1 MKSFKKYSIVVCG
14 LFLVLFS
21 CGPGKNMVGK
31 DGEKSKTHNTETY
44 RVLSDLA
51 SDEFAGREPGTEGY
65 RKSADYVENFLK
77 TNHIKPL
84 FNGSYKDTV
93 FVEGDLSYNIVGFIG
108 DYDPSKGHILLGAH
122 LDHLGIKD
130 GDKSKVYNGAD
141 DNASG
146 VTAVM
151 QLAKALQQDKFEKNI
166 IVALFTGEEKGLIG
180 STHLAKRLKR
190 EGFSLE
196 YMLNFEMIGTR
207 FFGEENT
214 VFLTG
219 NNLSNCARLMNKVMG
234 SDFVKPFK
242 MEEELQL
249 YYRSDNVAF
258 YEAYKVPCHTISS
271 YDFKSH
277 NHYHEVADEIEVLDV
292 ENMQEII
299 NSSLHIITTFLKED
313 VQLKMN

>member
-1 MKSFKKYSIVVCG
+1 MAFKKYSILICG
-14 LFLVLFS
+14 LFIALVACKPKQSL
-21 CGPGKNMVGK
+21 VGETTS
-31 DGEKSKTHNTETY
+31 DGVLNTETY
-44 RVLSDLA
+44 NVLSVLA
-51 SDEFAGREPGTEGY
+51 SDEFAGREPGTEGFA
-65 RKSADYVENFLK
+65 KSAAYVEGFLK
-77 TNHIKPL
+77 QNKIKPL

-93 FVEGDLSYNIVGFIG
+93 LVEGDLSYNVVGVIG
-108 DYDPSKGHILLGAH
+108 NYDPKKGHILLGAH
-122 LDHLGIKD
+122 LDHLGAKSKD
-130 GDKSKVYNGAD
+130 KVYNGAD

-151 QLAKALQQDKFEKNI
+151 QLAKELQKKQFDKNI
-166 IVALFTGEEKGLIG
+166 IIALFTGEEKGLIG
-180 STHLAKRLKR
+180 STHLAKRLKT
-190 EGFSLE
+190 EGYSLE

-207 FFGEENT
+207 FFGEETT

-219 NNLSNCARLMNKVMG
+219 NTLSNCAKEMNAVLGK
-234 SDFVKPFK
+234 DFVKPFK

-277 NHYHEVADEIEVLDV
+277 AHYHELNDEIDQLDV
-292 ENMQEII
+292 KNMQTII
-299 NSSLHIITTFLKED
+299 DASLHIITTFLNED